1 MVVPASG
8 FESITIVP
16 PTSRTRSLDMSA
28 VLPPT
33 HGLVLLHGLATYDIL
48 QDVQPVLRAIRWRQ
62 KGNIPAHC
70 FFRGIAKNSLCSFV
84 PIRNNPIHVDA
95 NNCIIRRFDNRSMP
109 QDGYLG
115 PLFLGDVDD
124 HANYAFHLAALV
136 KVGPAM
142 PLHPNHT
149 LIRTDNAVGDLEEG
163 FLGTQPSLYALG
175 VYGTQGVAAAS
186 NMPGARWRAVGWT
199 DSNGD
204 FWLFA
209 G

>member
-1 MVVPASG
+1 
-8 FESITIVP
+8 
-16 PTSRTRSLDMSA
+16 
-28 VLPPT
+28 
-33 HGLVLLHGLATYDIL
+33 
-48 QDVQPVLRAIRWRQ
+48 
-62 KGNIPAHC
+62 
-70 FFRGIAKNSLCSFV
+70 
-84 PIRNNPIHVDA
+84 
-95 NNCIIRRFDNRSMP
+95 MP

-142 PLHPNHT
+142 PLHQNHT
-149 LIRTDNAVGDLEEG
+149 LVRTDNPVGDLEEG